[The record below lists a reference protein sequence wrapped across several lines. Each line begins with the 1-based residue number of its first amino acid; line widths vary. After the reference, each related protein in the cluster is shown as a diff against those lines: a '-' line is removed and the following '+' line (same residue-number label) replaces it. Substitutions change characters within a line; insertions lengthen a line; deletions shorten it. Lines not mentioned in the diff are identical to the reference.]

1 MHKKLISVIAI
12 STIGMLAGCSSS
24 EVIGDPQSPG
34 YPDEVPALSA
44 LVIEDAVIS
53 PMDPVPVDMTP
64 PEGPTV
70 IVGNDDI
77 TYISLGSSS
86 CPPEIAEAV
95 YDKDGTIVLTLADYR
110 GKDCTD
116 DLRPLKQMVSRADG
130 EPIGK
135 TTNVR
140 VVEPGR

>member
-1 MHKKLISVIAI
+1 MQKKLIGVIII
-12 STIGMLAGCSSS
+12 SAIGMFAGCSSS
-24 EVIGDPQSPG
+24 EVGDPPPPG
-34 YPDEVPALSA
+34 YPDEGPALSA

-53 PMDPVPVDMTP
+53 PMDPVPVDMAP
-64 PEGPTV
+64 PEGPAV

-95 YDKDGTIVLTLADYR
+95 YDKNGTIILTLADYR
-110 GKDCTD
+110 GKGCTA

-130 EPIGK
+130 KPLGK

-140 VVEPGR
+140 VVEPGQ